1 MILCLGG
8 YVLDPRL
15 TDSYLAYRL
24 TLHPLFSLSSVA
36 CFWIFQSWLSLTLKI
51 GSVSLSHSVRASDV
65 LRRTFPL
72 FHAGCENSP
81 QPFHGTQATPV
92 MPSTKSRP
100 WDWHRPAPS
109 SCFVTRLTALQP
121 VGIWGLLGLDWL
133 WGHCQP
139 PCRFPDSS
147 RIRFVVGVR
156 SFCSDM
162 SQQFSRTQCGHT
174 YFREIC
180 PRAPKLAA
188 VVGEVQELST
198 VWYVVLLHVLTL
210 LCVVVANICVVV
222 CNCVIAVVLYPRCH

>member
-15 TDSYLAYRL
+15 TDSYLAYCL
-24 TLHPLFSLSSVA
+24 TLHPLFSLSPVA
-36 CFWIFQSWLSLTLKI
+36 CFWIFQAWLSLTLKI

-72 FHAGCENSP
+72 FHGGCENSP

-100 WDWHRPAPS
+100 WDWHRPAPP
-109 SCFVTRLTALQP
+109 SCFVTRHTALQP

-133 WGHCQP
+133 WGHCRP

-147 RIRFVVGVR
+147 RILFVVGVR
-156 SFCSDM
+156 SFCSDL
-162 SQQFSRTQCGHT
+162 SQEFSRTQRGHT
-174 YFREIC
+174 YFSARS
-180 PRAPKLAA
+180 
-188 VVGEVQELST
+188 VQGLQSWPLWWERCRNWERSET
-198 VWYVVLLHVLTL
+198 TNSVCVHRHKHKL
-210 LCVVVANICVVV
+210 LCSKPVS
-222 CNCVIAVVLYPRCH
+222 